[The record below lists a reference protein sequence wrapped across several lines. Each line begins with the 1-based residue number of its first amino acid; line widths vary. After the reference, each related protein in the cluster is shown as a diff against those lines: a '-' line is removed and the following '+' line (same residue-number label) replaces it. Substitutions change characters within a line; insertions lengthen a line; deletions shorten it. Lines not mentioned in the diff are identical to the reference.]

1 MSQFLRIGAY
11 ILHPLLMPII
21 GTLLYYVVTPRF
33 IEPELEKSKVF
44 VVVILTLLIPLVL
57 FFLLRNLRI
66 ISSMHLENVKER
78 RLPLLLQGILIWVIL
93 KTVFDPYDSPEL
105 YYFFLGIL
113 FSALTALLLVLF
125 RVKVSLHQM
134 GVAGVTMF
142 LIVLSIHFKVN
153 TLAWISI
160 FFFFN
165 GWVASS
171 RLHTESHSNIEL
183 ILGFFIG
190 LIPQLILVNFWL

>member
-66 ISSMHLENVKER
+66 ISSMHLEDVKER
-78 RLPLLLQGILIWVIL
+78 RMPLLLQSILIWVIL

-113 FSALTALLLVLF
+113 FSSLTALLLVLF

-183 ILGFFIG
+183 VLGFFIG

>member
-78 RLPLLLQGILIWVIL
+78 RMPLLLQGILTWVIL

-171 RLHTESHSNIEL
+171 RLHTKSHSNIEL
-183 ILGFFIG
+183 VLGFFIG
-190 LIPQLILVNFWL
+190 LLPQLILVNFWL